1 MVVEENGVGISTLE
15 VGDRHA
21 GPSGLGDLEVLECHA

>member
-1 MVVEENGVGISTLE
+1 MVVEENSVGFSTLK

-21 GPSGLGDLEVLECHA
+21 GPSELGDLEVLECLA